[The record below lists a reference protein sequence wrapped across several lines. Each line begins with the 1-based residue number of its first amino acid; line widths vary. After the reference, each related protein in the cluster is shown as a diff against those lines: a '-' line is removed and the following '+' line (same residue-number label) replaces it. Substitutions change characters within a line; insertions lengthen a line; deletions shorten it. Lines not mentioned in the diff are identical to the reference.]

1 MDPSAT
7 LLVAAAAFGGI
18 SAFRRWRH
26 GSFQTADAARD
37 AWRAAYPGDE
47 VREYIVGEDGR
58 SALVET
64 DWGCG
69 VIFGRGKVAQRLD
82 HARTGVDPEGL
93 HIHLGDFDVPR
104 VTVKLSPTD
113 AALWQD
119 KIAKG

>member
-26 GSFQTADAARD
+26 GSLQTADAARD

-47 VREYIVGEDGR
+47 VRACVVGEDGR

-69 VIFGRGKVAQRLD
+69 VIFRRGNVARRLD
-82 HARTGVDPEGL
+82 KARTGIDPAGL
-93 HIHLGDFDVPR
+93 HIHLDDFDDPR
-104 VTVKLSPTD
+104 VTVKLSSTD

-119 KIAKG
+119 KIAKS